1 MKVEV
6 IVLGSPSLTV
16 LMVPVD
22 IKQHTTR
29 TVRGKM
35 NSYGHNTR
43 PGFVHSFTL
52 AGLVERKLGRLQPSG
67 IVFQIDAKFLLP
79 ISAKSGKEW
88 RFLVDLFILV

>member
-1 MKVEV
+1 
-6 IVLGSPSLTV
+6 
-16 LMVPVD
+16 
-22 IKQHTTR
+22 
-29 TVRGKM
+29 M
-35 NSYGHNTR
+35 NSYGHNTS

-79 ISAKSGKEW
+79 ISGFETNKKSGKEW